1 LHFNLSS
8 LGFVFTDFILAWA
21 VLVAACLVSAS
32 GVQAELVLPP
42 ENQVKQLFFLEIRQ
56 NSE

>member
-1 LHFNLSS
+1 LVFNLSS
-8 LGFVFTDFILAWA
+8 LGFVFKDFVLTWA

-42 ENQVKQLFFLEIRQ
+42 ENQVKQLYFPRKKTKE
-56 NSE
+56 